1 MKPLKLISYSPEQ
14 TELLGSY
21 LGKLAC
27 EGDVFLLVGDL
38 GTGKTRLVQGIA
50 LGLHTT
56 EFALS
61 PSFVIVREYHGRLSL
76 YHIDLYRLDNLKEV
90 SDLGIED
97 YLYNEGVS
105 VVEWADKGLDILPSE
120 RMFITLNYVPASEM
134 QRVIYL
140 KPEGERYLN
149 LLKCLESM
157 LNMEKVWS

>member
-97 YLYNEGVS
+97 YLYNE
-105 VVEWADKGLDILPSE
+105 